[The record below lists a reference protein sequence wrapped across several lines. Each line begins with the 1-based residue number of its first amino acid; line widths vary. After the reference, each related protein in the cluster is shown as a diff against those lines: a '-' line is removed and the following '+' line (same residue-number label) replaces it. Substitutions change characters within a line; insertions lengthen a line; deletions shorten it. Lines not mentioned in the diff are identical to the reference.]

1 MRVVL
6 CCICLLLSALAGA
19 DPLPPM
25 LALRAPADLD
35 PAAYWVSE
43 KLDGVRA
50 RWDGEALRLRN
61 GERIAAPAWFTAALP
76 AQPLDGELW
85 MARGRFDA
93 LSGLVRQQQPDEA
106 DWRAVRYMLFELPG
120 ADGDFSAR
128 LERLKAIERDAGA
141 DWIRVV
147 PQRRV
152 ADRDQLDTLFRDVV
166 GQGGEGLMLHR
177 ADAYW
182 APGRSEALLKMT
194 PFEDAEAT
202 VVGHL
207 PGRGRLRG
215 KLGALAV
222 IDAEGRRFRVGSGF
236 TDAQRLS
243 PPAVGALITYRFR
256 ERTPRGQPRFPVF
269 VRERLLP

>member
-1 MRVVL
+1 
-6 CCICLLLSALAGA
+6 
-19 DPLPPM
+19 
-25 LALRAPADLD
+25 
-35 PAAYWVSE
+35 VSE

-76 AQPLDGELW
+76 AQLLDGELW

-93 LSGLVRQQQPDEA
+93 LSGLVRRQQPDEA

-128 LERLKAIERDAGA
+128 LERLQAIERDAGA

-152 ADRDQLDTLFRDVV
+152 ADRDQLDTLFREVV

-177 ADAYW
+177 ADAHW

-222 IDAEGRRFRVGSGF
+222 IDSEGRRFRVGSGF

>member
-1 MRVVL
+1 MRILL

-25 LALRAPADLD
+25 LALRAPADVD
-35 PAAYWVSE
+35 PAGYWVSE

-61 GERIAAPAWFTAALP
+61 GERIVAPAWFTQPLP
-76 AQPLDGELW
+76 ALPLDGELW
-85 MARGRFDA
+85 MVRGRFDA
-93 LSGLVRQQQPDEA
+93 LSGLVRRQQPDEA
-106 DWRAVRYMLFELPG
+106 DWRQVRYMLFELPG

-152 ADRDQLDTLFRDVV
+152 ADRDQLDTLFREVV

-177 ADAYW
+177 ADAHW

-215 KLGALAV
+215 KLGALDV
-222 IDAEGRRFRVGSGF
+222 IDSEGRRFRVGSGF
-236 TDAQRLS
+236 TDAQRAS

-256 ERTPRGQPRFPVF
+256 ERTPRGLPRFPVF

>member
-93 LSGLVRQQQPDEA
+93 LSGLVRRQQPDEA

-128 LERLKAIERDAGA
+128 LERLQAIERDAGA

-152 ADRDQLDTLFRDVV
+152 ADRDQLDTLFREVV

-177 ADAYW
+177 ADAHW

-222 IDAEGRRFRVGSGF
+222 IDSEGRRFRVGSGF

>member
-1 MRVVL
+1 MRVLL

-25 LALRAPADLD
+25 LALRAPAGVD

-50 RWDGEALRLRN
+50 RWDGEVLRLRN
-61 GERIAAPAWFTAALP
+61 GERIVAPAWFTQPLP
-76 AQPLDGELW
+76 ALPLDGELW

-93 LSGLVRQQQPDEA
+93 LSGLVRRQQPDEA
-106 DWRAVRYMLFELPG
+106 DWRQVRYMLFELPG

-147 PQRRV
+147 PQCRV
-152 ADRDQLDTLFRDVV
+152 ADRDQLDTLFREVV

-177 ADAYW
+177 ADAHW

-202 VVGHL
+202 VVGYL

-215 KLGALAV
+215 KLGALDV

-236 TDAQRLS
+236 TDAQRAS